1 LLIVVVDDL
10 LIAFDRKYLSLYEE
24 FLRSFKEFTEVKEL
38 TPDSY
43 VGFEIIRDRSHNQLT
58 IRQHLAIE
66 NVLREHRF
74 ADCKPE
80 SAPAVKNLQL
90 SIRDC
95 PADGS
100 KEQEEMKQY
109 PYRSIVGSLLFVSVM
124 TRPDITYIVNSLARF
139 STNPGKPHWNALR
152 HLLRYLRGT
161 SKLGLVL
168 GGQVPKGK
176 PLLEAYADASWAD
189 NVDDRHS
196 TSGYCFTL
204 FGSLIAWFSRNQYL
218 LARSSFEAELISLYG
233 ATAEFSWIR
242 NLLKDF
248 NIVITTTPFYVD
260 NKTTIDQVKEHVV
273 TKRTRHIDIRFYSTS
288 EYYQGGLIDLV
299 KIDTADNLSDI
310 FTKAV
315 DVLLL
320 LKHRSKVLTG

>member
-1 LLIVVVDDL
+1 
-10 LIAFDRKYLSLYEE
+10 
-24 FLRSFKEFTEVKEL
+24 
-38 TPDSY
+38 
-43 VGFEIIRDRSHNQLT
+43 
-58 IRQHLAIE
+58 
-66 NVLREHRF
+66 
-74 ADCKPE
+74 
-80 SAPAVKNLQL
+80 
-90 SIRDC
+90 
-95 PADGS
+95 
-100 KEQEEMKQY
+100 MKQY